1 MYMIIYDTLKK
12 MFRKSLKKK
21 KKKELEYFVL
31 KKIWGVRVC
40 DISEK
45 SEDLWKWRNDDSVR
59 FI

>member
-45 SEDLWKWRNDDSVR
+45 SEDLWKLRNDVFVL